1 MQSQEPHGFP
11 LAAGLTGSAKH
22 NAVGSE
28 AKSEVRTP
36 GREEQNQAEMEQ
48 GWRGATELWVS
59 ASAQQDAG
67 LSQGLGMGKGR
78 TNHHLLAPSRRSGPR
93 LAAEQPGCLWGMRG
107 T

>member
-36 GREEQNQAEMEQ
+36 GSEEQNQAMKEQ
-48 GWRGATELWVS
+48 GWRGAAEPTMS

-67 LSQGLGMGKGR
+67 LSCGLGVGKGR
-78 TNHHLLAPSRRSGPR
+78 TKHHLLAPSR
-93 LAAEQPGCLWGMRG
+93 
-107 T
+107 